1 MTPARTSIR
10 PPTVDAG
17 LAAPAPT
24 SRLDRAFHALRSRG
38 ERALVAYL
46 MAGDPSLAE
55 TRRLVIEA
63 ERRGADVI
71 ELGVPFSDPLADGPV
86 IQRAGTRA
94 LAAGTSLP
102 RVLETVATLRAQV
115 RLPLVLFTYYNP
127 VLAFGL
133 KSFARTAADAGADG
147 VIVPDLPYEESEPLR
162 AETEPAGLDMVQLV
176 APTSTPARVRR
187 LARLSRGFIYVV
199 SLTGVTG
206 ERRELPKD
214 LDAQVR
220 TLRLVTTKPVCV
232 GFGVSTP
239 EQVATVGKLADGV
252 AVGSAIVRTIEAH
265 AGTSALVDKVGEFIA
280 ALKDPLRV
288 RSSAGSARAI
298 LGGGTEERAAR
309 RATTVGRGAKPPS
322 EGY

>member
-1 MTPARTSIR
+1 M
-10 PPTVDAG
+10 
-17 LAAPAPT
+17 
-24 SRLDRAFHALRSRG
+24 SRLEATFTRLRARG

-55 TRRLVIEA
+55 TRRLVVEA
-63 ERRGADVI
+63 DRRGADVI

-94 LAAGTSLP
+94 LAAGTSLA
-102 RVLETVATLRAQV
+102 RVLEMVSTLRAQV
-115 RLPLVLFTYYNP
+115 HVPLVVMTYYNP

-147 VIVPDLPYEESEPLR
+147 VIVPDLPWEECEPLR
-162 AETEPAGLDMVQLV
+162 AETEPAGLDMIQFV
-176 APTSTPARVRR
+176 APTSTPTRVKTI
-187 LARLSRGFIYVV
+187 ARLSRGFIYVV

-206 ERRELPKD
+206 ARRELPKD
-214 LDAQVR
+214 LDAQIR

-239 EQVATVGKLADGV
+239 EQVAAVGQIADGV
-252 AVGSAIVRTIEAH
+252 AVGSAIVRTIEEH
-265 AGTSALVDKVGEFIA
+265 TGTAALVDRVGDFIA
-280 ALKDPLRV
+280 ALKQPLRV
-288 RSSAGSARAI
+288 SSRAGFARAI
-298 LGGGTEERAAR
+298 EGGGTEELAAR

-322 EGY
+322 EED

>member
-1 MTPARTSIR
+1 VSR
-10 PPTVDAG
+10 
-17 LAAPAPT
+17 LAAT
-24 SRLDRAFHALRSRG
+24 FTRLRARG

-55 TRRLVIEA
+55 TRRLVVEA

-94 LAAGTSLP
+94 LAAGTSLA
-102 RVLETVATLRAQV
+102 RVLEMVSTLRAQV
-115 RLPLVLFTYYNP
+115 HVPLVVMTYYNP

-147 VIVPDLPYEESEPLR
+147 VIVPDLPWEECEPLR
-162 AETEPAGLDMVQLV
+162 AETEPAGLDMIQFV
-176 APTSTPARVRR
+176 APTSTPTRVKTI
-187 LARLSRGFIYVV
+187 ARLSRGFIYVV

-206 ERRELPKD
+206 ARRELPKD
-214 LDAQVR
+214 LDAQIR

-239 EQVATVGKLADGV
+239 EQVAAVGQIADGV
-252 AVGSAIVRTIEAH
+252 AVGSAIVRTIEEH
-265 AGTSALVDKVGEFIA
+265 TGTAALVDRVGDFIA
-280 ALKDPLRV
+280 ALKQPLRV
-288 RSSAGSARAI
+288 SSSAGFARAI
-298 LGGGTEERAAR
+298 EGGGTEERAAR
-309 RATTVGRGAKPPS
+309 RATPVGRGAKPPS
-322 EGY
+322 EED

>member
-1 MTPARTSIR
+1 MTPAR
-10 PPTVDAG
+10 PPTRPAG
-17 LAAPAPT
+17 LAALAPT

-38 ERALVAYL
+38 ERALVVYF
-46 MAGDPSLAE
+46 MAGDPSLAD

-115 RLPLVLFTYYNP
+115 NVPIALMTYYNP

-162 AETEPAGLDMVQLV
+162 AEAEPAGLDVIQFV
-176 APTSTPARVRR
+176 APTSTSARVKTIAR
-187 LARLSRGFIYVV
+187 LARGFIYVV

-214 LDAQVR
+214 LGAQIR

-232 GFGVSTP
+232 GFGVATG
-239 EQVATVGKLADGV
+239 EQVAAVGELADGV
-252 AVGSAIVRTIEAH
+252 VVGSAIVRAVEQH
-265 AGTSALVDKVGEFIA
+265 AGTAALVDKVGEFIG
-280 ALKDPLRV
+280 ALKAPLRV
-288 RSSAGSARAI
+288 A
-298 LGGGTEERAAR
+298 
-309 RATTVGRGAKPPS
+309 
-322 EGY
+322 